1 MPSRSAM
8 AFLYYF
14 QRKHL
19 LSALHPHI
27 IPSEPEKELLP
38 LLTNR
43 KTRAVLLLSALAFL
57 LPVIT
62 ILSIGTGAISI
73 AAGDIIS
80 VFLQR
85 AGFIDSDLPVQT
97 SLIIE
102 SIRLPRTLLGMLVGS
117 SLAVAG
123 AAMQGLFRNPLADP
137 SIIGV
142 SSGSALGAGI
152 AIVLGSTLFVGAPPI
167 LQSYSISILACLGGA
182 VSTWLVY
189 KTGTTSNGTSVA
201 TMLLA
206 GVAINALSGAGMGM
220 LNYVADDAMLR
231 NLTFWQ
237 MGSLAGATWNLVI
250 ICMSLLIPTILII
263 CRYGQVLNALLLGE
277 SEARHL
283 GIDIQSVK
291 IKLILL
297 TALAVGVCVSVS
309 GVIGFVGL
317 IVPHLIRMMA
327 GPDHKVLLPASAM
340 LGGILLLVADI
351 IARVVVIPAELPI
364 GIVTA
369 LMGAPFFLSLL
380 WQQRK
385 RIA

>member
-1 MPSRSAM
+1 M
-8 AFLYYF
+8 
-14 QRKHL
+14 
-19 LSALHPHI
+19 
-27 IPSEPEKELLP
+27 
-38 LLTNR
+38 NR
-43 KTRAVLLLSALAFL
+43 KTRAILLLTTLAIL
-57 LPVIT
+57 LPVIS
-62 ILSIGTGAISI
+62 IISIGTGAISI
-73 AAGDIIS
+73 SASDIVS
-80 VFLQR
+80 VLLQR
-85 AGFIDSDLPVQT
+85 LVSIENDLPIQT
-97 SLIIE
+97 TLIIE
-102 SIRLPRTLLGMLVGS
+102 SIRLPRTLLGLLVGS

-152 AIVLGSTLFVGAPPI
+152 AIVLGGTLYAGAPAL
-167 LQSYSISILACLGGA
+167 LQSYSISILACAGGA
-182 VSTWLVY
+182 LSTWLVY
-189 KTGTTSNGTSVA
+189 KTGTTNNGTSVA

-220 LNYVADDAMLR
+220 LNYIADDAMLR

-250 ICMSLLIPTILII
+250 ICMSLLIPAILII
-263 CRYGQVLNALLLGE
+263 CRYGLVLNALLLGE

-283 GIDIQSVK
+283 GIDIQAVK

-317 IVPHLIRMMA
+317 VVPHLIRMMA
-327 GPDHKVLLPASAM
+327 GPDHKTLLPASAM
-340 LGGILLLVADI
+340 LGGILLLVADM